1 MKNFIK
7 RALTIALTAALTVFA
22 VACNGEGG
30 ENKIRIG
37 STYNT
42 LKVLQ
47 DDMSYPDLG
56 KNLSISMAKGETEGA
71 QLLVTPEKK
80 VSSYTISVSDLTGGN
95 GALISKENVEI
106 FVQKY
111 LEVKAKSN
119 KQNNMDYQPGWYP
132 DMLMPIS
139 LAEEHGENTIE
150 AGKNQAFTIEV
161 STTSET
167 KAGDYTGTLTL
178 KTDGVTESI
187 PLSVT
192 VWDIDVTKSYGQTS
206 FNWFLSGM
214 IMGETE
220 FTYERYKNY
229 YDKMLTEY
237 KTCLTKIPG
246 SYSPELMA
254 ENVLAY
260 WDNPSFTS
268 YCIPGD
274 FTLNGQFNSG
284 RFLDYLYELA
294 MRSEPG
300 KILLER
306 AHVYNIDEP
315 NSSAYAKIDQVR
327 EAIYWCEDELI
338 LRLESEGYFD
348 RFDAQYKEDFV
359 YAATHIPQ
367 VIPVAG
373 TGPVNDLGARINT
386 YCAVIDQLDTERYRD
401 IYHGYAEQTADRG
414 GELWYYTCVQPL
426 YPYPTHHIDDALI
439 GSRIMR
445 WMQKSYDLEGYLYW
459 SVGAYKQLIGG
470 SWVWVDPYGE
480 PVRYNNGGSGTT
492 GDGYL
497 IYPGKKYDIDTFLPS
512 IRLTTLRDS
521 QEDLNMLYALENIL
535 EEYGAF
541 YGLEE
546 GYFDMDDMVQNI
558 YDALFTGTRYEKDDA
573 NFYAQREALAEII
586 LELKNDYKF
595 AYKREVNGTKATVE
609 IYLADGYT
617 LKVDGTAVSPAG
629 DAAGGQRFEI
639 SRTLAQKTSLSVE
652 VLKDGQVVGMHEIFV
667 GDQTKE
673 LDLSDANIAVSEGS
687 EKTFAEGE
695 ITVKFVSR
703 GETATEK
710 ADFNPSLILPETLF
724 ASSWKDIGSITFTVA
739 NTEDRDVNVYV
750 RLQSGVRTYDI
761 KDAVTVPANG
771 EVTFTVSKVGENAF
785 TASQSVNIEF
795 YLDNIDENNE
805 LLSDRTLVIRNITFS
820 TVS

>member
-1 MKNFIK
+1 MNSFIK
-7 RALTIALTAALTVFA
+7 RALTIIVASTMSVSFAA
-22 VACNGEGG
+22 CKGG
-30 ENKIRIG
+30 ENNVRIG

-42 LKVLQ
+42 LKILQ
-47 DDMSYPDLG
+47 DDMNYPDLG
-56 KNLSISMAKGETEGA
+56 QKLSISMAKGETEGA
-71 QLLVTPEKK
+71 QLIVTPQKN
-80 VSSYTISVSDLTGGN
+80 VASYSIEVSDLTGEG
-95 GALISKENVEI
+95 GATISKDNVEI

-119 KQNNMDYQPGWYP
+119 KQNNTDYQPGWYP
-132 DMLMPIS
+132 DMLLPID
-139 LAEEHGENTIE
+139 LARDQGEDTIE
-150 AGKNQAFTIEV
+150 GGKNQAFTVEV

-167 KAGDYTGTLTL
+167 EAGDYIGTLTL
-178 KTDGVTESI
+178 ELDGKTETL

-192 VWDIDVTKSYGQTS
+192 VWDIDITQSYGQTS

-214 IMGETE
+214 MMGETE
-220 FTYERYKNY
+220 FTYDRYKNY

-246 SYSPELMA
+246 SYSPQLMA

-294 MRSEPG
+294 QLSEPG

-315 NSSAYAKIDQVR
+315 NTNAYGKIDQVR
-327 EAIYWCEDELI
+327 EAIYWCEDELV

-367 VIPVAG
+367 VIPVAS
-373 TGPVNDLGARINT
+373 TEPVSALGARVNT

-470 SWVWVDPYGE
+470 SWVWTDPYGD
-480 PVRYNNGGSGTT
+480 PVRYNNGGSGTM

-497 IYPGKKYDIDTFLPS
+497 IYPGKKYGVDDFLPS
-512 IRLTTLRDS
+512 VRLTTLRDS
-521 QEDLNMLYALENIL
+521 QEDLNMLYVLENMM

-541 YGLEE
+541 YGLNE

-595 AYKREVNGTKATVE
+595 AYKREIDGAKASVE
-609 IYLADGYT
+609 IFLADGYT
-617 LKVDGTAVSPAG
+617 LKVDGADISPAG
-629 DAAGGQRFEI
+629 DAGGGNRFEI
-639 SRTLAQKTSLSVE
+639 SRTLDQKTSLSVE
-652 VLKDGQVVGMHEIFV
+652 VLKSGDVVGTHEIFV
-667 GDQTKE
+667 GDQTKI
-673 LDLSDANIAVSEGS
+673 LDLLEESITVSEGS
-687 EKTFAEGE
+687 EKTYADGAL
-695 ITVKFVSR
+695 TVKFVSR
-703 GETATEK
+703 GSTATEK
-710 ADFNPSLILPETLF
+710 ADFNPAVFLPETLF
-724 ASSWKDIGSITFTVA
+724 GSSWKTIGNITFTVA
-739 NTEDRDVNVYV
+739 NTEDFDINVYV

-761 KDAVTVPANG
+761 KDAVSVPANG

-785 TASQSVNIEF
+785 STTKDVNIEF
-795 YLDNIDENNE
+795 YLDNVDADKE
-805 LLSDRTLVIRNITFS
+805 LLPDRTLIIKNITFS
-820 TVS
+820 TVM